1 MISHLRLKTT
11 KTLSEQITI
20 QIDTNG
26 YEFVIIN
33 HDKFDAAFTLH
44 GAHLIHFQVK
54 QQPPLIYL
62 SKAALFDDKKAIRG
76 GVPVCW
82 PWFGNTEESI
92 SKKLPGHGFAR
103 ISKWQMS
110 IINETTDAIQLEFS
124 LSANEA
130 TKAIWDHE
138 FTLTL
143 RASLS
148 DHVELTLITENTG
161 SDTFS
166 YGGALHTYLCVA
178 DITQCSIDGLAATY
192 SDSLDAGKLKNAEK
206 TLPVNGPIDAIYAV
220 NEGDVIVN
228 DPKNGRQI
236 TVNNTGN
243 DSVVVW
249 NPWVAG
255 SAAFADLPDDGY
267 QTMMCIESAITSKQG
282 VLVQPGL
289 SHTLKTV
296 IK

>member
-236 TVNNTGN
+236 TVNNIGN

-255 SAAFADLPDDGY
+255 SVAFADLPDDGY
-267 QTMMCIESAITSKQG
+267 QTMMCIESAITSKRG
-282 VLVQPGL
+282 VLVEPGQ